1 MSQSKDADP
10 PAPVSSPYGQ
20 RREREARLASLL
32 AERAQVLGRLREL
45 DRVLADL
52 RREAA
57 ASETPDT
64 NGGEATFSIRAADAE
79 RGEFEPPS
87 GVDANDLREC
97 LSKVVLAVRRSGVR
111 VESVELLIG
120 FDPAHGGRIRSISS
134 RRAGSPTW
142 SPELQRRHDGEVS
155 AEPA

>member
-10 PAPVSSPYGQ
+10 AEPVSSQGAL
-20 RREREARLASLL
+20 RREREVRLASLL
-32 AERAQVLGRLREL
+32 AERAVVLGRLREL
-45 DRVLADL
+45 DRALVEL

-57 ASETPDT
+57 APEGTAVD
-64 NGGEATFSIRAADAE
+64 GGEAAFSIRGADAE
-79 RGEFEPPS
+79 RGDFEPPS
-87 GVDANDLREC
+87 GVDPQDLRDC

-120 FDPAHGGRIRSISS
+120 YEPRGGRIRSISS

-142 SPELQRRHDGEVS
+142 SPELHRHHDGD
-155 AEPA
+155 AGPDPA